1 MVKRENLNPKVPG
14 SIPSNFTRI
23 FVQIPSNAVI
33 VTADVDAFV
42 MTPRIL
48 LPIKKLPDKK
58 IWVYRYAFTHTA
70 GDNVIKLFTSVIY
83 EFS

>member
-1 MVKRENLNPKVPG
+1 MT
-14 SIPSNFTRI
+14 S
-23 FVQIPSNAVI
+23 QIPPNAVI

-58 IWVYRYAFTHTA
+58 IWIYRYAFTHTA
-70 GDNVIKLFTSVIY
+70 GALVAVTHWYCNYYVLCLLNTVVVVILLVVVQIY
-83 EFS
+83 YE